1 MENLQD
7 CFKKIMQRSDDGL
20 HAQDR
25 LWNDITR
32 AYSACGRHY
41 HTLQHLDQM
50 YSTLSA
56 IQDQLQDTEVTWLA
70 LCYHDIIYDASRQD
84 NEEQSAA
91 FAKEILDALQLP
103 AEKVQQCIDTILAT
117 KAHTVS
123 ADMDINYFTDADL
136 SILGQDWERYI
147 QYAKDIRKEYAIYP
161 DEQYYPGRA
170 RVIQHF
176 LDMPRL
182 FKTEYFYGQYE
193 EKARENLAKELQFY
207 EGDI

>member
-1 MENLQD
+1 MSYTLREIFIQQ
-7 CFKKIMQRSDDGL
+7 ISQYGAAL
-20 HAQDR
+20 HADR

-41 HTLQHLDQM
+41 HTMQHLDQM

-56 IQDQLQDTEVTWLA
+56 IQDQLQDTEVIWLA

-176 LDMPRL
+176 LGMPRL

>member
-1 MENLQD
+1 MDTLQES
-7 CFKKIMQRSDDGL
+7 FKKIIWHCDERLQV
-20 HAQDR
+20 QDR

-41 HTLQHLDQM
+41 HTMQHLEQL
-50 YSTLSA
+50 YGTLSA
-56 IQDQLQDTEVTWLA
+56 LKDQLNDAEVVWLA
-70 LCYHDIIYDASRQD
+70 LCYHDIVYDANRQD

-91 FAKEILDALQLP
+91 FAKEILNALRLP
-103 AEKVQQCIDTILAT
+103 EEKVQRCVDMILAT
-117 KAHTVS
+117 KTHSVS
-123 ADMDINYFTDADL
+123 VDMDINYFTDADL

-176 LDMPRL
+176 LDMPRM
-182 FKTEYFYGQYE
+182 FKTEYFYAQYE
-193 EKARENLAKELQFY
+193 QQARANLERELQFY
-207 EGDI
+207 EEEI